1 MVSTL
6 DFESSD
12 PSSNLGRTYIL
23 VSSDMF
29 VYMFILLVYSSI
41 NLPSCERNEFPMHLP
56 NDLLIAKQSSQTGN
70 RTPAAAV
77 RAPNPNH

>member
-56 NDLLIAKQSSQTGN
+56 NDLLIAKTVFPDGES
-70 RTPAAAV
+70 
-77 RAPNPNH
+77 NPGRGGESAES

>member
-23 VSSDMF
+23 V
-29 VYMFILLVYSSI
+29 YMFTLLVYSLI
-41 NLPSCERNEFPMHLP
+41 YIPSCERNVSTMHFP
-56 NDLLIAKQSSQTGN
+56 NEILIKKSVFPDGES
-70 RTPAAAV
+70 
-77 RAPNPNH
+77 NPGRGGESAES

>member
-41 NLPSCERNEFPMHLP
+41 NLPSCERNESPMHLP
-56 NDLLIAKQSSQTGN
+56 KDLLITKTVFPDGES
-70 RTPAAAV
+70 
-77 RAPNPNH
+77 NPGRGGESAES

>member
-41 NLPSCERNEFPMHLP
+41 NLPSCERNESPMHLP
-56 NDLLIAKQSSQTGN
+56 NDLLITKTVFPDGES
-70 RTPAAAV
+70 
-77 RAPNPNH
+77 NPGRGGESAES